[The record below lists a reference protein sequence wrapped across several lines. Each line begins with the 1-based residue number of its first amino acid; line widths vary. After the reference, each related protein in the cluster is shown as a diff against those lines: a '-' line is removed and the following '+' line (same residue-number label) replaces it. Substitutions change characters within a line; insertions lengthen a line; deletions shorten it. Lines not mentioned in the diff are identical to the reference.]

1 MSRENPYEPSK
12 HQSAGSD
19 LSAAHA
25 IKDEIRGVMIFIAV
39 IWVFYLLD
47 CVLPISDKFALVP
60 RSLSGLPGIPLMP
73 FMHGGWM
80 HLIGN
85 TIPLFVLLVLLAGS
99 KARSWEIVTALIV
112 ASGCLVWVFGGA
124 SGPNGTVTG
133 HVGASGLIYA
143 LTGYLVASG
152 VFEKRP
158 IPLGVSVIVGLMFG
172 LSTFKGLIPTQ
183 GVSWSGHFFGL
194 VAGVGIAYILT
205 RGDSAT
211 SDNTRLPKQA

>member
-12 HQSAGSD
+12 HQTERHD
-19 LSAAHA
+19 PSAAHA

-39 IWVFYLLD
+39 IWVMFVLD
-47 CVLPISDKFALVP
+47 YPLPIREWCALVP
-60 RSLSGLPGIPLMP
+60 RSLNGLLGIPLMP
-73 FMHGGWM
+73 FMHGGWK

-85 TIPLFVLLVLLAGS
+85 TIPLVVLLTLLAGS
-99 KARSWEIVTALIV
+99 KARSWEIVTALII
-112 ASGCLVWVFGGA
+112 ASGCLVWLFGGA
-124 SGPNGTVTG
+124 SGPNGTVVG

-143 LTGYLVASG
+143 LTGYLIASG

-172 LSTFKGLIPTQ
+172 LSTFKGLIPTE

-194 VAGVGIAYILT
+194 VAGVGIAYIMT
-205 RGDSAT
+205 RPDSAT
-211 SDNTRLPKQA
+211 SDNLTKTQHT